1 MRSTESSIN
10 MKTGR
15 AHDTAHRTSRPVV
28 PERGDRQSPGRQA
41 GAAQGMEPGGGDGFG
56 EEAPC
61 RPAKPALQQGLSAGP
76 GLRSAKRPRPG
87 NGRAP
92 GIGARARGARRAV
105 RCPHQPD
112 QKAEGQTRAS
122 GPASKTGTPT
132 DYFCKPWGWSPHFV
146 SAPLANPKIEILR

>member
-15 AHDTAHRTSRPVV
+15 AHDTAHRTSRPAV

-92 GIGARARGARRAV
+92 GIGARGPGRTQSCEVSLPARPKGR
-105 RCPHQPD
+105 
-112 QKAEGQTRAS
+112 
-122 GPASKTGTPT
+122 GTNR
-132 DYFCKPWGWSPHFV
+132 S
-146 SAPLANPKIEILR
+146 LRPCL